1 MPSHNSNWTWA
12 PVKEGNTTVGR
23 VRYTASTAQEYRN
36 FKTQAAAPRTNRF
49 GHRQINHAVGGGIQK
64 AYVSMKLRRRMP
76 NAQRAAL
83 AGVNVLNP
91 GYNPAGAH
99 KAHLGPDVFGGP
111 SRREN
116 LANERPSINLRGHK
130 KIENRINRLMRA
142 VTAPGDT
149 SPTRTRGGLVVAED
163 YSNAGQPTGRTY
175 MTSIKDHTT
184 NTRSYHKLTFTPI

>member
-12 PVKEGNTTVGR
+12 FVKDGNTNVGR
-23 VRYTASTAQEYRN
+23 VRYSTASAQDYRN
-36 FKTQAAAPRTNRF
+36 FKTQANAPRTNRF
-49 GHRQINHAVGGGIQK
+49 GHRQINHAGGGIQK

-76 NAQRAAL
+76 NAARAAL

-91 GYNPAGAH
+91 GYNPPNAH

-116 LANERPSINLRGHK
+116 LANERSAINLRGHK
-130 KIENRINRLMRA
+130 KIENRINRIMRS

-149 SPTRTRGGLVVAED
+149 NPTRTRGGLVVSED
-163 YSNAGQPTGRTY
+163 YNAAGKPTGRTY
-175 MTSIKDHTT
+175 MASIVDHTN
-184 NTRSYHKLTFTPI
+184 NTRSYHKLTFTPM